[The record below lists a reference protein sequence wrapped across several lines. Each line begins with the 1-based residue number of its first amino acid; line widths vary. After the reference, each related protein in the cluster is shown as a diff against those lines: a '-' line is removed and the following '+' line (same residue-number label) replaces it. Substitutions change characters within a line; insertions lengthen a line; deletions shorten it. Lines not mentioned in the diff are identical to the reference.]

1 MIQIGFEAFP
11 ISGNFLHPYNKE
23 VWLLQ
28 LELPNGVCG
37 IDTYLLDGNS

>member
-28 LELPNGVCG
+28 L
-37 IDTYLLDGNS
+37 DTHLLDGNS